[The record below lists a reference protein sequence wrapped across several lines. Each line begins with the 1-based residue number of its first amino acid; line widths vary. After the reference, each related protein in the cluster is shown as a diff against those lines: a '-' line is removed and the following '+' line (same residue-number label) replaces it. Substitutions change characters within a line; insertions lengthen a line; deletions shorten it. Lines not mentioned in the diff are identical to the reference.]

1 MRFRRFFLRATCAT
15 IAIAGLWSINKT
27 AVISTEERKVV
38 LENADGSVL
47 KQTDFE
53 FSACNKCY
61 VRRGSDHRQIT
72 VKLWDLLY

>member
-1 MRFRRFFLRATCAT
+1 
-15 IAIAGLWSINKT
+15 
-27 AVISTEERKVV
+27 